1 MSKIIATVTPSNR
14 LSIYAASTEQ
24 SNSAPVLN
32 FIANARYISLNHDQ
46 TVTITAGTYSPLIP
60 ITTNDNSAFLSNVN
74 LILSSSGFTFT
85 PSRIFLPI
93 GEKKR

>member
-1 MSKIIATVTPSNR
+1 MSNIIATVTPANR

-24 SNSAPVLN
+24 SNSAPVLT
-32 FIANARYISLNHDQ
+32 FVANSRYISLNHDQ
-46 TVTITAGTYSPLIP
+46 TILITAGTYSSLIP

-85 PSRIFLPI
+85 PSQIFLPI
-93 GEKKR
+93 G